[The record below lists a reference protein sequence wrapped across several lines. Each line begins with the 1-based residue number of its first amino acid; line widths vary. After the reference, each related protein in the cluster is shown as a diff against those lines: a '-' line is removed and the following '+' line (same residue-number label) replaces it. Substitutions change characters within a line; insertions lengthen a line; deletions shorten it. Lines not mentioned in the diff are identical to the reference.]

1 MKVKNSI
8 STTMRTLKGKET
20 KDKAAKNIFS
30 YKPIMGNI
38 LKYTVAEYRDCSLE
52 EIMNCI
58 EGDTIRTGTAFVEE
72 DMAGSIRGEQA
83 EFNTTDEAPAVFDIL
98 FRSLLPKKKGNILVN
113 LHVDFELQKNYRPGY
128 PVIKRGIYYGCR
140 KLSAQLDKV
149 GKMGKAIN
157 IWKRSTVS
165 GSALRIFPKNSRI
178 PYLITRYIITK
189 MKVSAYLTFR
199 SMLRKQTLWR
209 LS

>member
-1 MKVKNSI
+1 
-8 STTMRTLKGKET
+8 MRTLKGKET

-58 EGDTIRTGTAFVEE
+58 EEIQSNGTAFVEE

-98 FRSLLPKKKGNILVN
+98 FVRC
-113 LHVDFELQKNYRPGY
+113 FQR
-128 PVIKRGIYYGCR
+128 KRKY
-140 KLSAQLDKV
+140 S
-149 GKMGKAIN
+149 GKSPCG
-157 IWKRSTVS
+157 
-165 GSALRIFPKNSRI
+165 F
-178 PYLITRYIITK
+178 
-189 MKVSAYLTFR
+189 
-199 SMLRKQTLWR
+199 
-209 LS
+209 